1 MRLSLQSMPLI
12 GVNLKIINMGMT
24 NEMKFYKIFKKKYF
38 NQEGLASGH
47 NSKIHKGIHS
57 R

>member
-24 NEMKFYKIFKKKYF
+24 NEMKFYKIFKKNYF

-47 NSKIHKGIHS
+47 YSKIHKGIHS